1 MTVHYEIEQH
11 SEEWFRKKWGKVGG
25 TASSGLFVKSD
36 TLFYD
41 LLAEQTERFDT
52 DLIEESFQSDAM
64 IRGTELEPEARKQL
78 EIYTGLQFL
87 EAGWI
92 QNDIELI
99 GISPD
104 GITADLTA
112 QCEIKCPQAK
122 KHLRTCIEGIIP
134 LDNINQCIHA
144 FAVNSRLETLYF
156 MSYRPESIKPIFV
169 KELKRND
176 LINIGTKARPII
188 KTVDECVTIIHSEA
202 KLLEAQL
209 KETINNLNF

>member
-1 MTVHYEIEQH
+1 MEVFFDVEQH
-11 SEEWFRKKWGKVGG
+11 SEEWFRKKWGKIGG
-25 TASSGLFVKSD
+25 TASAGLFVKSD

-41 LLAEQTERFDT
+41 LLAEQTEAFDT
-52 DLIEESFQSDAM
+52 DLIEEGFQSDAM
-64 IRGTELEPEARKQL
+64 FRGTLLEPEARKQL
-78 EIYTGLQFL
+78 ELYTGLQFL

-92 QNDIELI
+92 QNEINIL

-104 GITADLTA
+104 GITANLTA

-122 KHLRTCIEGIIP
+122 KHLKTCIDNEIP
-134 LDNINQCIHA
+134 LDNINQCVHA
-144 FAVNSRLETLYF
+144 FAVNDKLESLFF

-169 KELKRND
+169 KELKRADNV
-176 LINIGTKARPII
+176 NIGTKARPII

-209 KETINNLNF
+209 KQTINNLNF

>member
-1 MTVHYEIEQH
+1 MKVYFDVEQGSLDWH
-11 SEEWFRKKWGKVGG
+11 LLRHGKIGG

-41 LLAEQTERFDT
+41 LLAEQTEAFDT

-64 IRGTELEPEARKQL
+64 FRGTLLEPEARKQL
-78 EIYTGLQFL
+78 ELYTGLQFL
-87 EAGWI
+87 EVGWI

-134 LDNINQCIHA
+134 LDNINRFLASTNAWI
-144 FAVNSRLETLYF
+144 VSRLIPLYSF
-156 MSYRPESIKPIFV
+156 
-169 KELKRND
+169 
-176 LINIGTKARPII
+176 
-188 KTVDECVTIIHSEA
+188 
-202 KLLEAQL
+202 LLML
-209 KETINNLNF
+209 LNPNFGNLLCKGI

>member
-1 MTVHYEIEQH
+1 MKIHYEIEQH
-11 SEEWFRKKWGKVGG
+11 SEEWFRKKWGKIGG

-41 LLAEQTERFDT
+41 LLAEQTEAFDT

-64 IRGTELEPEARKQL
+64 FRGTLLEPEARKQL
-78 EIYTGLQFL
+78 ELYTGLKFL

-92 QNDIELI
+92 QNEINIL

-104 GITADLTA
+104 GITANLTA

-122 KHLRTCIEGIIP
+122 KHLKTCIDNEIP
-134 LDNINQCIHA
+134 LDNINQCVHA
-144 FAVNSRLETLYF
+144 FAVNDKLESLFF

-169 KELKRND
+169 KELKRADNV
-176 LINIGTKARPII
+176 NIGTKARPII

-202 KLLEAQL
+202 KLLETQL

>member
-1 MTVHYEIEQH
+1 MEVFFEVEQGSLEWH
-11 SEEWFRKKWGKVGG
+11 SLRHGKIGG
-25 TASSGLFVKSD
+25 TASAGLFVKSD

-41 LLAEQTERFDT
+41 LLAEQTEAFDT

-64 IRGTELEPEARKQL
+64 FRGTLLEPEARKQL
-78 EIYTGLQFL
+78 ELYTGLQFL
-87 EAGWI
+87 ESGWI
-92 QNDIELI
+92 QNEINIL

-104 GITADLTA
+104 GITADLTS

-169 KELKRND
+169 KELKRVDNV
-176 LINIGTKARPII
+176 NIGTKARPII
-188 KTVDECVTIIHSEA
+188 KTVEDCVSIIHSEA
-202 KLLEAQL
+202 KLLETQL

>member
-1 MTVHYEIEQH
+1 MEVFFEVEQG
-11 SEEWFRKKWGKVGG
+11 SLEWHLLRHGKIGG
-25 TASSGLFVKSD
+25 TASAGLFVKSD

-41 LLAEQTERFDT
+41 LLAEQTEAFDT
-52 DLIEESFQSDAM
+52 ELIEESFQSDAM
-64 IRGTELEPEARKQL
+64 FRGTLLEPEARKQL
-78 EIYTGLQFL
+78 ELYTGLKFL

-92 QNDIELI
+92 QNEINIL

-104 GITADLTA
+104 GITANLTA

-122 KHLRTCIEGIIP
+122 KHLKTCIENEIP

-144 FAVNSRLETLYF
+144 FAVNNKLESLFF

-169 KELKRND
+169 KELKRVDNV
-176 LINIGTKARPII
+176 NICTKARPIM
-188 KTVDECVTIIHSEA
+188 KSVEDCVAIIHSEA
-202 KLLEAQL
+202 RILEAQL

>member
-1 MTVHYEIEQH
+1 MKVYYDVEQG
-11 SEEWFRKKWGKVGG
+11 SLDWFRKKWGKVGG
-25 TASSGLFVKSD
+25 TASAGLFVKSD

-41 LLAEQTERFDT
+41 LLAEQTEAFDT
-52 DLIEESFQSDAM
+52 DLIEEGFQSDAM
-64 IRGTELEPEARKQL
+64 FRGTLLEPEARKQL
-78 EIYTGLQFL
+78 ELYTGLQFL

-104 GITADLTA
+104 GITADLTS

-122 KHLRTCIEGIIP
+122 KHLKTCIDNEIP
-134 LDNINQCIHA
+134 LDNINQCVHA
-144 FAVNSRLETLYF
+144 FAVNDKLESLFF

-176 LINIGTKARPII
+176 LVNIGTKARPVM
-188 KTVDECVTIIHSEA
+188 KSVEDCVTIIHSEA
-202 KLLEAQL
+202 KLLETQL